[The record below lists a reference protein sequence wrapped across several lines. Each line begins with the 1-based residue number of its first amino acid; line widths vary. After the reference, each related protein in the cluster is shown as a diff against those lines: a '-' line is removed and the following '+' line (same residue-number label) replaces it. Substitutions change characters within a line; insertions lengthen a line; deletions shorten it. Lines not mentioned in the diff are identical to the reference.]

1 MLKTKRKIQI
11 ICLAFLL
18 MVAVVLSS
26 VTYSRYKSTVEKSFT
41 FQAKTLAQTGSYSI
55 SSQNGWQKTSNGMV
69 LDFTLSKSAKATSNL
84 AAYLRL
90 TATEGLSQSV
100 TVILTVDSTTYSA
113 KSETI
118 SEGNIL
124 YTQMGGGKEYSF
136 HTANGELSFQIN
148 EAKSMRITVQG
159 ASEQA
164 LLRLML
170 VEK

>member
-1 MLKTKRKIQI
+1 MLKTKRKVQI
-11 ICLAFLL
+11 ICLAVLL

-26 VTYSRYKSTVEKSFT
+26 VTYSRYKSAVEKSFT

-84 AAYLRL
+84 SAYLRL
-90 TATEGLSQSV
+90 TATEGFNQTA
-100 TVILTVDSTTYSA
+100 TVSLTVDSTTYTASREA
-113 KSETI
+113 I
-118 SEGNIL
+118 SEGTIL
-124 YTQMGGGKEYSF
+124 YSQMGGGSKYTF
-136 HTANGELSFQIN
+136 QTASGELSFQIN

>member
-1 MLKTKRKIQI
+1 MLKTKRKVQI
-11 ICLAFLL
+11 ICLAVLL
-18 MVAVVLSS
+18 MVAAVLSS
-26 VTYSRYKSTVEKSFT
+26 VTYSRYKSAVEKSFT

-55 SSQNGWQKTSNGMV
+55 SSQNGWQETSNGMV
-69 LDFTLSKSAKATSNL
+69 LDFTLSKSANARSNL

-90 TATEGLSQSV
+90 TATEGFNQTA
-100 TVILTVDSTTYSA
+100 TVSLTVDSTTYTASREA
-113 KSETI
+113 I
-118 SEGNIL
+118 SEGTIL
-124 YTQMGGGKEYSF
+124 YSQMGGGKEYTF
-136 HTANGELSFQIN
+136 QTASGELSFQIN